1 MKNIII
7 ILIALSWSIAL
18 IGQKGYGKRSTEK
31 IDALRIAYITDNLN
45 LTPEEAKEFWP
56 VYNEFENKLEEHR
69 ESQWSLIEASDSVDE
84 SHAKEILAKSI
95 ALDESELNL
104 KKTYMDRLSK
114 IIGYRKVLKLK
125 SLDRSFKKE
134 LLSKMKYRDR

>member
-1 MKNIII
+1 MKNIIF
-7 ILIALSWSIAL
+7 ILIALTWSISL
-18 IGQKGYGKRSTEK
+18 IGQKGQGKRSTEK

-45 LTPEEAKEFWP
+45 LSPTEATEFWP

-69 ESQWSLIEASDSVDE
+69 ESQWSLVENSESSDE
-84 SHAKEILAKSI
+84 SEAKEILAKSI
-95 ALDESELNL
+95 ALDESELNM
-104 KKTYMDRLSK
+104 KRTYMDRLSK
-114 IIGYRKVLKLK
+114 IIGYRRVIKLK